1 MKKNNIAK
9 IVLAI
14 LLSASS
20 VIAQAQWAVS
30 VTTGSADY
38 ELSAIEGTFVDS
50 IDDRFFYRDLSF
62 DYSWD
67 NHQVAVK
74 IGGLAKSNGAIDIR
88 SSTELA
94 ATIETGDA
102 ERDEWSMYYTYRTG
116 GVALTAGYYSS
127 EVDTVRSFTAN
138 IANYQS
144 SGFSGT
150 FLQSADKVVEN
161 DGFFLGAAYGMSLT
175 DRTGVFA
182 RLGYQW
188 SDVEE
193 QIDATQDFTI
203 PVQAGLTTAI
213 TSQQTFTRSLDLS
226 GNAIVYGVGGYW
238 AVTDTISLN
247 LFYEVKDFDYSEDA
261 YADGGSVQLEEEQ
274 DMFALTLRYSL

>member
-1 MKKNNIAK
+1 MKKYNLAK
-9 IVLAI
+9 IILAI
-14 LLSASS
+14 LLGASS
-20 VIAQAQWAVS
+20 LASQAQWAVS

-50 IDDRFFYRDLSF
+50 IDDRFFYRDLSL

-74 IGGLAKSNGAIDIR
+74 IGGLAKSNGAIDIK
-88 SSTELA
+88 SSTELG
-94 ATIETGDA
+94 ATIQTGDA
-102 ERDEWSMYYTYRTG
+102 ERDEWSMYYTYRTEV

-127 EVDTVRSFTAN
+127 EADTVRSFTAN
-138 IANYQS
+138 FTQGSLN
-144 SGFSGT
+144 GT
-150 FLQSADKVVEN
+150 FIQSADKVVEN
-161 DGFFLGAAYGMSLT
+161 DGFFLGAAYGMALSE
-175 DRTGVFA
+175 RTGVFA

-193 QIDATQDFTI
+193 QIDATQNFTI
-203 PVQAGLTTAI
+203 PVQAGNTNVV

-238 AVTDTISLN
+238 AVTDNISLN

-261 YADGGSVQLEEEQ
+261 YNDGGSVQLEEEQ
-274 DMFALTLRYSL
+274 DMLGLTLRYSL

>member
-1 MKKNNIAK
+1 MKKYNLAK
-9 IVLAI
+9 IILAI
-14 LLSASS
+14 LLGACSLA
-20 VIAQAQWAVS
+20 AQAQWAVS

-50 IDDRFFYRDLSF
+50 IDDRFFYRDLSL

-74 IGGLAKSNGAIDIR
+74 IGGLAKSNGAIDIK
-88 SSTELA
+88 SSTELG
-94 ATIETGDA
+94 ATIQTGDA
-102 ERDEWSMYYTYRTG
+102 ERDEWSMYYTYRTEV

-127 EVDTVRSFTAN
+127 EADTVRSFTAN
-138 IANYQS
+138 FTQGSLN
-144 SGFSGT
+144 GT
-150 FLQSADKVVEN
+150 FIQSADKVVEN
-161 DGFFLGAAYGMSLT
+161 DGFFLGAAYGMALSE
-175 DRTGVFA
+175 RTGVFA

-193 QIDATQDFTI
+193 QIDATQNFTI
-203 PVQAGLTTAI
+203 PVQAGNTNVV

-238 AVTDTISLN
+238 AVTDNISLN

-261 YADGGSVQLEEEQ
+261 YNDGGSVQLEEEQ
-274 DMFALTLRYSL
+274 DMLGLTLRYSL

>member
-50 IDDRFFYRDLSF
+50 IDDRFFYRDLSL

-74 IGGLAKSNGAIDIR
+74 IGGLAKSNGAIDIT
-88 SSTELA
+88 SSTATA

-127 EVDTVRSFTAN
+127 ETDTVRSFSAN
-138 IANYQS
+138 GANLI
-144 SGFSGT
+144 SGYSGT
-150 FLQSADKVVEN
+150 FIQTANKVVEN

-175 DRTGVFA
+175 ERTGVFA

-193 QIDATQDFTI
+193 QIDATRAITI
-203 PVQAGLTTAI
+203 PVQTGVTSVI
-213 TSQQTFTRSLDLS
+213 TGSDAFSRSLDLS